1 MKKAKQGDWVKIHSI
16 VLKPSERAAN
26 IPEDTKKVPLELWA
40 KGWLE
45 EKEASIG
52 DEVTVRTVAG
62 RLLKGNLSAIT
73 PPIEH
78 DFGEPIPE
86 LLEIGLELRQL
97 LKEEG

>member
-16 VLKPSERAAN
+16 VLKPGERAAN

-52 DEVTVRTVAG
+52 AEVTVKTVTG
-62 RLLKGNLSAIT
+62 RLLKGNLSAIN
-73 PPIEH
+73 PAIEH

-86 LLEIGLELRQL
+86 LLEIGVELRKL
-97 LKEEG
+97 LREEG